1 MWHWRAN
8 FISDGETEK
17 GIFLKETR
25 EVKKETDIDV
35 ESLYWLNKTL
45 LFRKTRLS
53 VVFSTLEKL
62 YEVEITVENE
72 QILNCELTA
81 KFSNE
86 TIENILQHISTIVD
100 LTTEKEARTITIK
113 GDGCQ

>member
-1 MWHWRAN
+1 M
-8 FISDGETEK
+8 FI
-17 GIFLKETR
+17 
-25 EVKKETDIDV
+25 DI

-45 LFRKTRLS
+45 LFRKTRPS

-62 YEVEITVENE
+62 YDVEITVEKE
-72 QILNCELTA
+72 QVLNCELTA

-86 TIENILQHISTIVD
+86 TIDNILQHISTIFE
-100 LTTEKEARTITIK
+100 LTTEKEAGKITIK